1 MFKNLKRFA
10 CPAVMLTFAVGL
22 SAQVITGPSSSQS
35 PYLVRSAPGVVIKSI
50 LTTGDAALN
59 GYRMVGVPDGLGA
72 FDNGDGTFTVL
83 MNHELAATL
92 GIPRAH
98 GAAGA
103 FVSKWIIRTADLQVL
118 SGQDLI
124 QAVATWNPVTE
135 TWNAPT
141 TGVAFARFCSATLA
155 PSSAFF
161 DEATALGS
169 TERIYTNGEENG
181 TAGRAMAH
189 LMNGTS
195 YELPRFGKAAWENI
209 SPNPAT
215 GARTVVAG
223 TDDSASGQVYVYAGT
238 KSASPHPI
246 EAAGLANGGLYGVQV
261 AGLAQETDATTLAP
275 GTPFNVWNF
284 GNVSNRT
291 GAQLETDSLAAGVT
305 AFNRP
310 EDGSWDPS
318 NPNDF
323 YFVTT
328 ATFAGKSRLWRL
340 RFVDAAQP
348 ELGGTADMLLEG
360 TEGQHMFD
368 NMTVTRRGRVILQ
381 EDPGN
386 QPDLAKVWEYDVARD
401 ALVLIAQHDPDRFS
415 PGGPSF
421 LTTDE
426 ESSGVIEATD
436 ILGDGWFLLDVQEAH
451 PSLDPE
457 LVSGGQLLALHIPPG
472 RRF

>member
-1 MFKNLKRFA
+1 VSKHFKRFA
-10 CPAVMLTFAVGL
+10 FSAVMLTFAVGL
-22 SAQVITGPSSSQS
+22 AAHSITGPSSSQS
-35 PYLVRSAPGVVIKSI
+35 PYLVTSAPGVVIKSI
-50 LTTGDAALN
+50 LTTGDAAMN

-83 MNHELAATL
+83 MNHELAATV

-98 GAAGA
+98 GAPGA
-103 FVSKWIIRTADLQVL
+103 FVSKWIIRTSDLQVL
-118 SGQDLI
+118 SGEDLI
-124 QAVATWNPVTE
+124 QAVATWNAAAG
-135 TWNAPT
+135 TWNAPA
-141 TGVAFARFCSATLA
+141 TGVVFARFCSATLA
-155 PSSAFF
+155 APSAFF

-169 TERIYTNGEENG
+169 TERIFTNGEENG
-181 TAGRAMAH
+181 MVGRAMAH
-189 LMNGTS
+189 LMDGTS
-195 YELPRFGKAAWENI
+195 YELPHLGKAAWENI
-209 SPNPAT
+209 APNPAT

-223 TDDSASGQVYVYAGT
+223 IDDSVSGQVYVYAGT
-238 KSASPHPI
+238 KSASSHPI

-261 AGLAQETDATTLAP
+261 AGLTQETDATMLAP
-275 GTPFNVWNF
+275 GTPFSVWNF
-284 GNVSNRT
+284 GDVSSRS
-291 GAQLETDSLAAGVT
+291 GAQLEADSLAAGVT

-340 RFVDAAQP
+340 RFVDAARP
-348 ELGGTADMLLEG
+348 ELGGTADMLLDG

-368 NMTVTRRGRVILQ
+368 NMTVTHRGRVILQ

-386 QPDLAKVWEYDVARD
+386 QPYLAKVWQYDIAGD
-401 ALVLIAQHDPDRFS
+401 SLALLAQHDPDRFS
-415 PGGPSF
+415 PGGPNF

-426 ESSGVIEATD
+426 ESSGVIEATA
-436 ILGDGWFLLDVQEAH
+436 ILGDGWFLADVQEAS

>member
-1 MFKNLKRFA
+1 MSRHFKRFA
-10 CPAVMLTFAVGL
+10 FSAVMLTFAVGL
-22 SAQVITGPSSSQS
+22 AAHSITGPSSSQS
-35 PYLVRSAPGVVIKSI
+35 PYLIRSAPGVVIKSI

-83 MNHELAATL
+83 MNHELAANL

-103 FVSKWIIRTADLQVL
+103 FVSKWIIRTSDLQVL
-118 SGQDLI
+118 SGEDLI
-124 QAVATWNPVTE
+124 QAVAIWNPASG
-135 TWNAPT
+135 TWNAPA
-141 TGVAFARFCSATLA
+141 TGVTFARFCSATLA
-155 PSSAFF
+155 APSAFF
-161 DEATALGS
+161 DEATGLGS
-169 TERIYTNGEENG
+169 TERIFTNGEENG
-181 TAGRAMAH
+181 MVGRAMAH
-189 LMNGTS
+189 LMDGTS
-195 YELPRFGKAAWENI
+195 YELPHFGKAAWENI

-215 GARTVVAG
+215 GARTVVVG
-223 TDDSASGQVYVYAGT
+223 IDDSVSGQVYVYAGT
-238 KSASPHPI
+238 KSASSHPV

-261 AGLAQETDATTLAP
+261 AGLAQETDATILAP
-275 GTPFNVWNF
+275 GTPFSMWSF
-284 GNVSNRT
+284 GDVSSRS
-291 GAQLETDSLAAGVT
+291 GAQLEADSLAAGVT

-340 RFVDAAQP
+340 RFADAARP
-348 ELGGTADMLLEG
+348 ELGGTADTLLDG

-368 NMTVTRRGRVILQ
+368 NMTVTHRGRVILQ

-386 QPDLAKVWEYDVARD
+386 QPHLAKVWQYDIAD
-401 ALVLIAQHDPDRFS
+401 DSLALIAEHDPDRFL
-415 PGGPSF
+415 PGGPDF

-426 ESSGVIEATD
+426 ESSGVIEATA
-436 ILGDGWFLLDVQEAH
+436 ILGDGWFLADVQEAS